1 MRLFV
6 ALPLD
11 ETMRDALCRAM
22 EDLRAAG
29 VRGRFSHRENLHLTL
44 AFLGETPRL
53 AQACRAVAGVE
64 APAFDLRLETFGL
77 FRRQEGSIL
86 WAGLTPSAPLLALQ
100 RQVAGRLA
108 DAGFVLEN
116 RPFSPH
122 LTLARQAQLPGGRLP
137 GAVQLPRLS
146 ARADRVVLFE
156 STRQNGRLV
165 YLPRQT
171 RTLAQPLEGTP

>member
-100 RQVAGRLA
+100 RQVAGRLLK
-108 DAGFVLEN
+108 DEI
-116 RPFSPH
+116 
-122 LTLARQAQLPGGRLP
+122 
-137 GAVQLPRLS
+137 
-146 ARADRVVLFE
+146 DR
-156 STRQNGRLV
+156 RLV
-165 YLPRQT
+165 DGDPFDRQVLQ
-171 RTLAQPLEGTP
+171 RRLEGYTYKEIASQLDRRPKDVDNALQRIRHKIDGLFD